1 MTRKKGPCQDETG
14 LGTNQSNQP
23 NWNFWSNDPTF
34 ATTYRHMRP
43 YDYKEVMPGRNWT
56 WCLYYFCPALRV
68 EWSQKINLLL
78 YGFGVTP
85 HLWLLGSGTLPLES
99 CRVIWK
105 DHDAQLR
112 WSYSQ
117 IEPKFGHTNENDWV
131 DTNQWLYHSTG
142 HRNIYQLVMPV
153 WVLDFWSMKY
163 GSIYL
168 NNLWPIVMAETG
180 FDANALILVLSISLI
195 NSYKKAMLRR
205 EVYYDLDSY
214 SCRIAHDIRSTS
226 VHTGIK

>member
-1 MTRKKGPCQDETG
+1 MESYHCFGII
-14 LGTNQSNQP
+14 P
-23 NWNFWSNDPTF
+23 NVLRN
-34 ATTYRHMRP
+34 ATLHYTM
-43 YDYKEVMPGRNWT
+43 
-56 WCLYYFCPALRV
+56 PALKV

-85 HLWLLGSGTLPLES
+85 HLWLLGLGTLPLES

-131 DTNQWLYHSTG
+131 DTNQWLYHSIG

-163 GSIYL
+163 RSIYL
-168 NNLWPIVMAETG
+168 NNLWSIVMAETG